1 MVNPSVFDKLAD
13 RIAAAIPDDAKMLRE
28 DLNRTVR
35 LAVSNGLSRL
45 ELVTR
50 EEFDVQTELLE
61 RTRARLEALE
71 ARVQALENPPAVAQ
85 EVGAPGEEGEQ
96 TP

>member
-13 RIAAAIPDDAKMLRE
+13 RIAAAMPDDAKMLRE

-61 RTRARLEALE
+61 RTRARLDALE
-71 ARVQALENPPAVAQ
+71 ARVQALEEVA
-85 EVGAPGEEGEQ
+85 ERPGDEAP
-96 TP
+96 

>member
-1 MVNPSVFDKLAD
+1 MVNPSVFDKLVD
-13 RIAAAIPDDAKMLRE
+13 RIAAAMPDDAKMLRE

-61 RTRARLEALE
+61 RTRARLDALE
-71 ARVQALENPPAVAQ
+71 ARVQALEEAT
-85 EVGAPGEEGEQ
+85 EKR
-96 TP
+96 

>member
-1 MVNPSVFDKLAD
+1 MVNPSVFDRLVD
-13 RIAAAIPDDAKMLRE
+13 RIASAMPDDANMLRE

-50 EEFDVQTELLE
+50 EEFDVQAELLE
-61 RTRARLEALE
+61 RTRMRLEGLE
-71 ARVQALENPPAVAQ
+71 ARVQALEEMAEKPGD
-85 EVGAPGEEGEQ
+85 EAP
-96 TP
+96 